1 MAMHIAV
8 ACGGTGG
15 HIFPGLATARVLQK
29 RGNEVSLWLGGRD
42 VENLSVLGWQGKVI
56 TVKAEGFPPAVSL
69 RWFTIAIKLLRSIAT
84 CRGLMKQNR
93 PDVVLAMGSYASV
106 GPVWAAHS
114 LGIPVVLHEANA
126 VPGRA
131 VSLLSR
137 WASVVAVAF
146 EPAAHYFRHRKV
158 VVTGLPVR
166 EVVKTRLRDG
176 LEDGRFT
183 VLVMGGSQG
192 AHKLNEIASA
202 AISRVHRSSVAIQV
216 VHLTGP
222 RDESWVRGIYAE
234 KGVTA
239 VVFGFLKEMGEAYNV
254 ADLAIARSGAASC
267 VELAAYGVPA
277 LFVPLPLARRDHQTA
292 NAKVFVEAGAAEMV
306 AEKDLSAERLAEYV
320 NACMTN
326 RVKLDKMKTSTKN
339 AFVADAAEKLA
350 DLVVG
355 QAR

>member
-1 MAMHIAV
+1 MTMHIAV

-69 RWFTIAIKLLRSIAT
+69 RWFTIAVRLLRSIAT

-106 GPVWAAHS
+106 GPVLAAHS

-146 EPAAHYFRHRKV
+146 VPAAHYFRHRKV

-166 EVVKTRLRDG
+166 EVVKSRLRDG
-176 LEDGRFT
+176 LEEGRFT

-202 AISRVHRSSVAIQV
+202 AISRVHRSGAEIQA

-222 RDESWVRGIYAE
+222 RDESWVRGIYME

-267 VELAAYGVPA
+267 VELSAYGVPA
-277 LFVPLPLARRDHQTA
+277 LFVPLPLARRDHQTV
-292 NAKVFVEAGAAEMV
+292 NARVFVEAGAAEMV
-306 AEKDLSAERLAEYV
+306 AEKDLSAERLAEYIA
-320 NACMTN
+320 ACMTN
-326 RVKLDKMKTSTKN
+326 RTKLDKMKNSTKN